1 VAGQHLSDKYFEV
14 AEKSCQFLL
23 SKTFNGSNFS
33 FVGSDGWYER
43 GGTKAQFDQ
52 QPIEALSTILMLK
65 SAYDVKG
72 EREYLWLMK
81 KAFNWFL
88 GENDLQIPVYNF
100 TTEGCHDGLMQVGVN
115 ANQGAESTLSFLL
128 SVLTMIENYTLFDS
142 IEESGAATQVKNVTN
157 TQQGQMPIKEI
168 PLPGTNANKNEV
180 TEPK

>member
-1 VAGQHLSDKYFEV
+1 
-14 AEKSCQFLL
+14 LL

-168 PLPGTNANKNEV
+168 PLPGTIANKNEV